1 MRATCLIAAV
11 ASLATVGWGAS
22 EAAQAAEAPQGNAAV
37 TSARAAVRS
46 DFNGIWTSEQGVIW
60 DTAAGRGQ
68 PENPPFTPEYAAL
81 YKQAL
86 DAAAAGKPL
95 MDPPTVCL
103 PPGTPRIMA
112 SPFPIEVVLTPSV
125 VYLMFEYTS
134 QVRRVYMDATA
145 PKRIGLPTYNGYSTG
160 RWDGDD
166 LVVDTIDL
174 VQSTVLDTT
183 HVSHSDQL
191 KVTERLHLLS
201 PTKMKVDI
209 TLNDPKAYTKPWTV
223 VRTYVKKPGD
233 QIMEYVC
240 EENNRNPVS
249 ADGTTGFIG
258 PK

>member
-1 MRATCLIAAV
+1 MRATRLITALTL
-11 ASLATVGWGAS
+11 LAIVGWRTS
-22 EAAQAAEAPQGNAAV
+22 EAAHAAEAPREKASAE
-37 TSARAAVRS
+37 SARAAVRS
-46 DFNGIWTSEQGVIW
+46 DFNGIWTSEQGVLW

-68 PENPPFTPEYAAL
+68 PEHPPFTPQYAAL

-95 MDPPTVCL
+95 IDPPTVCL

-145 PKRIGLPTYNGYSTG
+145 PQRIGLPTYNGYSTG
-160 RWDGDD
+160 HWDAQD
-166 LVVDTIDL
+166 LVIDTLDL
-174 VQSTVLDTT
+174 LQGTVLDTT
-183 HVSHSDQL
+183 HLGHSDQL
-191 KVTERLHLLS
+191 KVTEHLHLLS
-201 PTKMKVDI
+201 PTRMKAEI

-223 VRTYVKKPGD
+223 VRTYVKKPGE